1 MRCAQLAPVLRTIG
15 TILGI
20 IRRRPLQRAALLGRS
35 GGHGRGGKNGDT
47 SADNDRI
54 ELYYAPSVGRGGC
67 RLLDVLQL
75 LAGAAGNLK
84 NREAG
89 NPTDNLQACRPAAQ
103 LDNAE
108 ASGRPRIDP
117 YCSSHRA
124 ADAHSLC
131 PRYPTGSPRRL
142 AEAIAKP
149 NQAVP
154 SRREEGTRPR
164 MTRGYVSLWSASGSK
179 VPQTRAI
186 SHRAS
191 ENAATAGLRGG
202 AGEIRNHVVARSYA
216 FSTTTVSF
224 NIWHSVSSAHSGVVS
239 QYCLEAGR

>member
-149 NQAVP
+149 NQAVA
-154 SRREEGTRPR
+154 SRREQGRWPR
-164 MTRGYVSLWSASGSK
+164 MTRGYVPLWSA
-179 VPQTRAI
+179 Q
-186 SHRAS
+186 
-191 ENAATAGLRGG
+191 GLRRCRKRGPFRTVLRRIPQRLDWL
-202 AGEIRNHVVARSYA
+202 AEDPVCGEPLSWKDFRDHPGK
-216 FSTTTVSF
+216 T
-224 NIWHSVSSAHSGVVS
+224 G
-239 QYCLEAGR
+239 